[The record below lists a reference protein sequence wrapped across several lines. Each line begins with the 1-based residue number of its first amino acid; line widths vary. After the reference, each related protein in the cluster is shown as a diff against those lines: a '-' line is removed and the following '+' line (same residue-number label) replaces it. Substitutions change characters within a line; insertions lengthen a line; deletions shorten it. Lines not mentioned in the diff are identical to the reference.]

1 MEEIN
6 LLLDDGLSARDK
18 RNMDYF
24 TENAK
29 TEIRD
34 AMDKLLDDLSKLG
47 TTFTHSVTW
56 GVTDEGLKK
65 KGVIIIYFRAN
76 PEASHTKNIVGAP
89 SPPGN
94 AAGWTVIGA
103 KATISEAYVEMN
115 MPTSKLARIAI
126 HEMMHNKCQM
136 DNDALHDSKKGGGG
150 IANSPTIGSESVT
163 PENAKLV
170 GKSLTKSITQWRPG
184 GSLN

>member
-1 MEEIN
+1 MEELN

-24 TENAK
+24 TESAK

-34 AMDKLLDDLSKLG
+34 AMDKLLDDFSSLG
-47 TTFTHSVTW
+47 TSFTHSVTW
-56 GVTDEGLKK
+56 GVTDEGLK

-76 PEASHTKNIVGAP
+76 PEASHTKSITGAP

-94 AAGWTVIGA
+94 AAGWTVIGT
-103 KATISEAYVEMN
+103 KATISEAYVEWNFPVAKM
-115 MPTSKLARIAI
+115 ARIAI

-136 DNDALHDSKKGGGG
+136 DNDALHDSKKGGAG
-150 IANSPTIGSESVT
+150 IANSPTLGSESVT
-163 PENAKLV
+163 PENAKLLS
-170 GKSLTKSITQWRPG
+170 KNLTKSVTQWRPG
-184 GSLN
+184 GSLS